1 MKRHTQRAIVST
13 ATKKKRACAE
23 SRGQV
28 SSLQPIT
35 ASQTQH
41 NRTQQDSTQQHLAPP
56 HPHMLPLYF
65 LFAAP
70 ALALV
75 DYYNLENNKVLQTC
89 AYLST
94 ADGLV
99 QNWFKQND
107 AEITIHFP
115 KIEGLN
121 SDSKIDIYTLIMGGP
136 DMKNVQIGLNPYFK
150 ICDEIALDQGYCNHE
165 PDDLHLKKM
174 NLGQMIDSNS
184 FSDPIESF
192 MFSTDSDDHTY
203 KIEKSGIYCTM
214 LLTSNIPE
222 NLNNFLVEIDWKQSY
237 GNLLIS
243 DFIRLFTSIGFTFLY
258 SIAAI
263 LLSYLTF
270 KRLQNEKTSIS
281 LDPFRYKKFTL
292 QYKFILFY
300 WSYAIVFFAVSLNYI
315 ILNKYGYNTSS
326 LILPITNLIYL
337 ISSTLVTIWMVYH
350 FLIFSA
356 GAWFNGFKNSSS
368 KLYISRIISALL
380 MLQMLIYDVE
390 TSSIYSLIGDGKS
403 DLLSTCIYIEYIG
416 IYFICLIWSIL
427 TSFSIH
433 DVKLKKIFF
442 LTIGLLSLLFGMV
455 IFGAYIFSATARATS
470 IAYTIEYIFALI
482 ITALWY
488 NVVIENNQMV
498 LL

>member
-1 MKRHTQRAIVST
+1 
-13 ATKKKRACAE
+13 
-23 SRGQV
+23 
-28 SSLQPIT
+28 
-35 ASQTQH
+35 
-41 NRTQQDSTQQHLAPP
+41 
-56 HPHMLPLYF
+56 MLPLLLSLAYVYLF
-65 LFAAP
+65 LAAP

-99 QNWFKQND
+99 QNWFKRND
-107 AEITIHFP
+107 AEIIIHFP
-115 KIEGLN
+115 KIEGLE
-121 SDSKIDIYTLIMGGP
+121 SKVDVYTLIMGGP

-150 ICDEIALDQGYCNHE
+150 ICDEITLNQGYCNHE

-174 NLGQMIDSNS
+174 NLGEMIDSGS
-184 FSDPIESF
+184 FSNPIESF
-192 MFSTDSDDHTY
+192 MFSTDSDDHIY
-203 KIEKSGIYCTM
+203 KIEKSGVYCTM

-222 NLNNFLVEIDWKQSY
+222 NLEKFMVEIDWKQSY

-243 DFIRLFTSIGFTFLY
+243 DFIRLFTSIGFAFFY
-258 SIAAI
+258 SLAAI
-263 LLSYLTF
+263 LLSFLIYR
-270 KRLQNEKTSIS
+270 RLQSEKTSIS

-300 WSYAIVFFAVSLNYI
+300 WSYAIVFFAISLNYI
-315 ILNKYGYNTSS
+315 VLNKYGYNTSS
-326 LILPITNLIYL
+326 PILPISNLLYL
-337 ISSTLVTIWMVYH
+337 TSSTLVTVWMVYH

-368 KLYISRIISALL
+368 KLYISRLISALL

-390 TSSIYSLIGDGKS
+390 SSSIYSLIGDGKR
-403 DLLSTCIYIEYIG
+403 DLLSTGIYIEYIV
-416 IYFICLIWSIL
+416 IYFICIIWSIL
-427 TSFSIH
+427 TSFSIQ
-433 DVKLKKIFF
+433 DKKLKKIFF
-442 LTIGLLSLLFGMV
+442 LTIGLLSILFGMV

-498 LL
+498 LLK